1 MKETI
6 QKIKNS
12 FQSAGLNVISN
23 MEAIA
28 AQSIFHLHVHIIP
41 KYEENEGF
49 I

>member
-1 MKETI
+1 MKDTI
-6 QKIKNS
+6 QKIKDA
-12 FQSAGLNVISN
+12 FQPAGFNIISN

-28 AQSIFHLHVHIIP
+28 AQSIFHLHIHIIP